1 MGTKIMIT
9 TLLAATIMFSCNPK
23 EILEPTLDYPAF
35 VVIDGD
41 TVKTRDDKGI
51 KDKISKYD
59 RIGLLETTVVGDT
72 TLVFKMPKRLKPT
85 KIPDV
90 AKYKNLN
97 IPELKGKPFK
107 LVAAGG
113 NLTQGMRDGGI
124 FNEGMLT
131 SYPTLIANQIGVDF
145 QNALFDPS
153 EYNGLGRKVFTS
165 FNPTAGPV
173 PKQKEVSNNLA
184 IENGK
189 VKRYKGST
197 DNNYISNVGVY
208 SGSNA
213 NSQRLIGSLS
223 NTDGTGIL
231 ESFFSTVSQGKKKF
245 DFIIFESGLQD
256 VLPGRGFIQG
266 EVKYDLTELQKI
278 KVNSKV
284 EFSYPLMGVGGSEV
298 YTTLFKFLVSQELN
312 RGVILNCP
320 DLEDLP
326 YYSKSY
332 AGEIKQLY
340 DTYKLGFNNLTN
352 SENLVLGASSIDSLL
367 SPRVNINIKPWVST
381 KVKYNNEQGD
391 NYIISS
397 EVRKGILEKTLTKN
411 SNSKILSQY
420 ANMPICDINALYKN
434 ILKGTVVTSDG
445 VKVDATW
452 PGGNFFSND
461 GVYPSAFGQ
470 AVIANEVIKIMN
482 SFYKMEIE
490 LIPTAEYLNR

>member
-1 MGTKIMIT
+1 M
-9 TLLAATIMFSCNPK
+9 LSCNPK
-23 EILEPTLDYPAF
+23 EILEPTIDYPAF

-41 TVKTRDDKGI
+41 TVKTRDDKGL
-51 KDKISKYD
+51 KDKVSKYD
-59 RIGLLETTVVGDT
+59 RIGLFETSVVGDT
-72 TLVFKMPKRLKPT
+72 TLVFKMPKKLIPT
-85 KIPDV
+85 KIHDV
-90 AKYKNLN
+90 AKFKNLN

-131 SYPTLIANQIGVDF
+131 SYPTLIANQMGVDF

-184 IENGK
+184 INDGK
-189 VKRYKGST
+189 IKRYKGVT
-197 DNNYISNVGVY
+197 DNNYISNVGVFT
-208 SGSNA
+208 GSNV
-213 NSQRLIGSLS
+213 NSQRLSGPLS
-223 NTDGTGIL
+223 NINGGVL
-231 ESFFSTVSQGKKKF
+231 ESFFSTVSRGQKKF

-256 VLPGRGFIQG
+256 ILPGRGFNYV
-266 EVKYDLTELQKI
+266 EKEYDLTELQKVKI
-278 KVNSKV
+278 NSKV
-284 EFSYPLMGVGGSEV
+284 DFSFPLMGIGGSEV
-298 YTTLFKFLVSQELN
+298 YTTFFKFLVSQQLN
-312 RGVILNCP
+312 RGIILNCP

-326 YYSKSY
+326 YYRKSY
-332 AGEIKQLY
+332 VAEIKQLY
-340 DTYKLGFNNLTN
+340 ETYKLGFNNLTN

-381 KVKYNNEQGD
+381 RVRYNNEMGD
-391 NYIISS
+391 NYIIDAST
-397 EVRKGILEKTLTKN
+397 RARILEKIAIKN

-420 ANMPICDINALYKN
+420 ANMPVCDINALYKN

-445 VKVDATW
+445 VKVDAKW
-452 PGGNFFSND
+452 PGGIFFSND

-482 SFYKMEIE
+482 SFYKLEIE
-490 LIPTAEYLNR
+490 LIPTKIYLK

>member
-189 VKRYKGST
+189 IKKYEYIKEIDNFSVNAINVIFGSDLNT
-197 DNNYISNVGVY
+197 
-208 SGSNA
+208 
-213 NSQRLIGSLS
+213 QRLNS
-223 NTDGTGIL
+223 NFQLDKRLTKNFGYRLLTN
-231 ESFFSTVSQGKKKF
+231 TKKF
-245 DFIIFESGLQD
+245 DFIFFENGFQD
-256 VLPGRGFIQG
+256 ILTNKSNYVIREYSLDDLHK
-266 EVKYDLTELQKI
+266 VKAGT
-278 KVNSKV
+278 KV
-284 EFSYPLMGVGGSEV
+284 EYNYDPLTGTGSEV
-298 YTTLFKFLVSQELN
+298 YTTLFKLLVSQQLN

-326 YYSKSY
+326 YYRKSY
-332 AGEIKQLY
+332 VAEIKQLY
-340 DTYKLGFNNLTN
+340 ETYKLGFNNLTN

-381 KVKYNNEQGD
+381 NVNYKNEQGD

-397 EVRKGILEKTLTKN
+397 EVRKSILEKILTKN

-434 ILKGTVVTSDG
+434 ILKGAVVTSDG
-445 VKVDATW
+445 VKVDAKW

-482 SFYKMEIE
+482 NFYKMEIE